1 MDNYTTDF
9 YNLIKT
15 TYDHLKEEIGA
26 ALLGLLVY
34 VGRKFLRRAKSRIQ
48 VLMDVK
54 DYTEINNILL
64 RLNEQTNSD
73 RVFLVSF
80 NKEIT
85 STNIPVTF
93 DITTEVCQ
101 NGIKN
106 TIDDRQATEI
116 NKYDD
121 LISKFLVNEF
131 YILNDISTLS
141 GSAWA
146 ELETLGVKSH
156 LLAPIKNKNK
166 IQYALGVEYV
176 SNKHKFS
183 NEDIQK
189 IKQAIL
195 KISLILF

>member
-1 MDNYTTDF
+1 MDNYTNDF
-9 YNLIKT
+9 YNLIKV

-26 ALLGLLVY
+26 VLLGLMIY
-34 VGRKFLRRAKSRIQ
+34 VGKKFLKQTKNKIQ

-73 RVFLVSF
+73 RVFLVRF
-80 NKEIT
+80 NKEVT
-85 STNIPVTF
+85 STSIPITF

-101 NGIKN
+101 AGIKS
-106 TIDDRQATEI
+106 TIDDRQEI
-116 NKYDD
+116 EVNKYDD
-121 LISKFLVNEF
+121 LITKFLSNDI
-131 YILNDISTLS
+131 YILNDISVLS

-156 LLAPIKNKNK
+156 LLAPIKYKNK
-166 IQYALGVEYV
+166 IQYGLGIEYV
-176 SNKHKFS
+176 SNKHRFS
-183 NEDIQK
+183 NEDVQK
-189 IKQAIL
+189 VKQAIL